1 MLCFSKKQPY
11 LGRERGGKE
20 ANCGNGSHIEA
31 VVKEV
36 EVEITNSAR
45 PCSVKHLSSLTG
57 LPNKQSQSC
66 CHPSAPCG
74 NKCFGIFVLPANEHA
89 GQDQAA
95 EVVKHPAFF

>member
-1 MLCFSKKQPY
+1 MQPY
-11 LGRERGGKE
+11 LGLERGGKE

-57 LPNKQSQSC
+57 LPNKLSELLSPLDSTWEQMFWYIC
-66 CHPSAPCG
+66 PTC
-74 NKCFGIFVLPANEHA
+74 
-89 GQDQAA
+89 
-95 EVVKHPAFF
+95 

>member
-1 MLCFSKKQPY
+1 MQPY
-11 LGRERGGKE
+11 LGLERGRKE

-57 LPNKQSQSC
+57 LPNKQSELLS
-66 CHPSAPCG
+66 PLYKT
-74 NKCFGIFVLPANEHA
+74 NVLVFLSYLLMNMLAKTRL
-89 GQDQAA
+89 QRL
-95 EVVKHPAFF
+95 